1 MKKIIFV
8 AATLMAMASC
18 DIGNKYV
25 VNGEITGAED
35 SVLYFE
41 NMSLTG
47 PVAVDSA
54 RLGADGKFA
63 FSDKAG
69 MSPEF
74 YRLRIGDRIINLARS
89 EEHTSELQSQ

>member
-1 MKKIIFV
+1 MHHQSASPYGVAGRLISSKQYMKKIIFV

-47 PVAVDSA
+47 PVAESTA
-54 RLGADGKFA
+54 TG
-63 FSDKAG
+63 
-69 MSPEF
+69 P
-74 YRLRIGDRIINLARS
+74 
-89 EEHTSELQSQ
+89 